1 MWRYILKRCF
11 MTIPVLIGATFM
23 VFTIMH
29 FAPGDPARIILGA
42 DATEAALE
50 SLRYE
55 LGINDPFLVRYGKYM
70 VNLVH
75 GDMGTSYRNGQ
86 SVTTLIM
93 GRLNNTI
100 SLAMAGILFA
110 IVVGIPVGIISAIK
124 QYSSLDNVTMFIT
137 LFLTAMPTF
146 WLALILVIVF
156 SVNLGWFPA
165 SGMGRTLGAFWVS
178 LILPTLTLGS
188 GFAALIARTTR
199 ASVLDVV
206 RQDYIDM
213 ARAKGLSEN
222 AVIWRHM
229 LKNALIPIVTVIGLN
244 FGVLLGGSV
253 LTESIFSWPGVGR
266 FVVESISF
274 KDTPAV
280 LGCVVTLAILFT
292 FVNLI
297 VDLLY
302 AFLDPRI
309 KSQYRSVWPRG
320 GASK

>member
-1 MWRYILKRCF
+1 MWRYIFKRTL

-29 FAPGDPARIILGA
+29 FAPGDPARMILGSN
-42 DATEAALE
+42 ATEE
-50 SLRYE
+50 SLAVLRDQ
-55 LGINDPFLVRYGKYM
+55 LGLNDPFLVRYGNYM
-70 VNLVH
+70 LNLAQ
-75 GDMGTSYRNGQ
+75 GDMGISYRNGQ
-86 SVTTLIM
+86 DVTAMIM
-93 GRLNNTI
+93 GRLSNTLY
-100 SLAMAGILFA
+100 LAIAGILFSV
-110 IVVGIPVGIISAIK
+110 VVGVPVGVISAIK
-124 QYSSLDNVTMFIT
+124 QYSVLDNVTMFIT
-137 LFLTAMPTF
+137 LFMTAVPTF
-146 WLALILVIVF
+146 WLALILVIIF
-156 SVNLGWFPA
+156 SVNLGWLPA
-165 SGMGRTLGAFWVS
+165 SGMGKGFYGFFVS
-178 LILPTLTLGS
+178 LILPTVTLGA

-199 ASVLDVV
+199 ASVLEVV

-213 ARAKGLSEN
+213 ARAKGLTEHV
-222 AVIWRHM
+222 VIWRHM
-229 LKNALIPIVTVIGLN
+229 MKNALIPIVTVVGLN

-292 FVNLI
+292 LVNLI

-309 KSQYRSVWPRG
+309 KSQYKNAWG
-320 GASK
+320 KG

>member
-1 MWRYILKRCF
+1 MWRYVIKRVLLA
-11 MTIPVLIGATFM
+11 IPVLVGATFI

-29 FAPGDPARIILGA
+29 FAPGDAARMILGN
-42 DATEAALE
+42 DATEDTLEAL
-50 SLRYE
+50 RGQ
-55 LGINDPFLVRYGKYM
+55 LGLNDPFLLRYAKFM
-70 VNLVH
+70 LNLLK
-75 GDMGTSYRNGQ
+75 GDMGISYRNAQ
-86 SVTTLIM
+86 PVASLIL
-93 GRLNNTI
+93 GRLSNTI
-100 SLAMAGILFA
+100 YLAVSGIVFA
-110 IVVGIPVGIISAIK
+110 VIVGIPVGIISAIK
-124 QYSSLDNVTMFIT
+124 QYSTLDNITMFIT
-137 LFLTAMPTF
+137 LFLTAVPTF

-156 SVNLGWFPA
+156 SVNFGWLPA
-165 SGMGRTLGAFWVS
+165 SGMGKGFPDFLIS
-178 LILPTLTLGS
+178 LILPTLTLGC

-199 ASVLDVV
+199 ASVLEVV

-213 ARAKGLSEN
+213 ARAKGLTEN
-222 AVIWRHM
+222 AVIWKHM
-229 LKNALIPIVTVIGLN
+229 MKNALIPIVTVIGLN

-309 KSQYRSVWPRG
+309 KSQYKSTC
-320 GASK
+320 

>member
-1 MWRYILKRCF
+1 MRIYIIKRF
-11 MTIPVLIGATFM
+11 LMTIPVLIGATFL

-42 DATEAALE
+42 GASEEALE
-50 SLRYE
+50 AMRDQ
-55 LGINDPFLVRYGKYM
+55 LGINDSFILRYGRFM
-70 VNLVH
+70 LNLMK
-75 GDMGTSYRNGQ
+75 GDLGTSYRNGQ
-86 SVTTLIM
+86 PVTGLIL
-93 GRLNNTI
+93 GRLGNTLYLAI
-100 SLAMAGILFA
+100 SGILFA
-110 IVVGIPVGIISAIK
+110 IIVGIPVGIISAIK
-124 QYSSLDNVTMFIT
+124 QYSTLDNVTMFIT
-137 LFLTAMPTF
+137 LFVTAMPTF

-165 SGMGRTLGAFWVS
+165 SGMAKGFPGFLVS
-178 LILPTLTLGS
+178 LVLPTLTLGC

-199 ASVLDVV
+199 SSVLDVV
-206 RQDYIDM
+206 RQEYIDL
-213 ARAKGLSEN
+213 ARAKGLPERT
-222 AVIWRHM
+222 VIWKHM
-229 LKNALIPIVTVIGLN
+229 MKNALIPIITVIGLN

-274 KDTPAV
+274 KDTPAI

-292 FVNLI
+292 LVNLI

-309 KSQYRSVWPRG
+309 KSQYRTSRG
-320 GASK
+320 DN